1 MNLVPEG
8 PDGGETF
15 HGFGKVREQRELG
28 GVVQLLQ
35 VPVQGSRAE
44 WLRGQLRAQP
54 GSESW
59 LHLLLQ
65 CGQIASPL

>member
-1 MNLVPEG
+1 MTLAPSPPPYPPRVNLAPEG

-54 GSESW
+54 GSES
-59 LHLLLQ
+59 
-65 CGQIASPL
+65 